1 MMDCFHSIK
10 RQSKNVEIKR
20 FGFLCLIVSILLVF
34 FIPFLLHAD
43 TRGITVIVTK
53 FKGQV
58 QEVKLYDYTA
68 ALIIGIDRYENLGSS
83 EQLSYAVRDAKGVA
97 EVLRDDFQFNE
108 ILTLHNEEATR
119 NNIMRALYGFRSLTS
134 EGGIFIYFAGHG
146 ITIPGTLDGKDLGY
160 LVPYDGSLDS
170 SEMYKNISMQQIKSD
185 ICGVI
190 LAKHIFFVFDACFAG
205 LMLDTR
211 STLAK
216 SSRDFS
222 YLKAITNE
230 KVRQV
235 LTAGAKGETVLD
247 NGPGGHSVFTGRFIE
262 ALKNTEDYITA
273 RELGQYLRKRVY
285 GDAAARGHSQRP
297 IDGKIYG
304 TGDFVFVADLEKRDR
319 KSSSEI
325 DTLKS
330 EISRLKNL
338 EKALASAKEESS
350 RREIEIKKSI
360 KEAELKQ
367 AQIRRNNK
375 QKALKRQQQLN
386 LEAKQIESERKK
398 RDSENEHRLAML
410 RTQAK
415 KMRQELKP
423 DLIKGGT
430 LEFTVSEMRKIKKQ
444 RDKINFDIS
453 TELAKQVQSTSRF
466 YEKKIA
472 RIMGIPPWDKEFES
486 EKEYQDRLNMAKLST
501 ALLRDA
507 KIEKLA
513 SQRQKMETLRDSLL
527 KPLDKQIN
535 SLKEKR
541 FPVLPEQTSFKF
553 LKYSLKPKLMIGA
566 ITLYNQ
572 TKQFF
577 VIMPVLKAREYK
589 FNPELLVPEVHMKA
603 TLDGPKFDQ
612 VVFHG
617 PAKNEIYK
625 SKPFLNITDDGR
637 FVTFA
642 VDMIVN
648 INKGLRVV
656 KTDGIYAAY
665 VNRIVEDTKSGL
677 EWVAGPDRDTKFN
690 EARSWVKSLAIE
702 GDDWR
707 MPTTDELKT
716 LFKRGKGSLNMTP
729 LLKISGYRVWSGEGD
744 DLLRARDF
752 AFTEGFVSWAGPTNS
767 KNARALAVRTQSVVS
782 DEIRIKTVGVKN
794 IPLSD
799 KYKVTERNGVYVTY
813 SGGVVRDPWTG
824 LDWKAGPDRD
834 TDWYEAKFW
843 IEGLN
848 ISNWGWRM
856 PTTDEL
862 KSLYNNGTGSRNMT
876 PLLKTTGWW
885 VWSGETKK
893 PSDARGYNF
902 FRHGGRF
909 WDICSASSGSRAFA
923 VRDRNN

>member
-1 MMDCFHSIK
+1 MMFRYYKIEI
-10 RQSKNVEIKR
+10 QSKYLEMKKYR
-20 FGFLCLIVSILLVF
+20 FLALIASILVVLFV
-34 FIPFLLHAD
+34 PGLLYANN
-43 TRGITVIVTK
+43 RGISVVANK
-53 FKGQV
+53 AKGQL
-58 QEVKLYDYTA
+58 QEIQLYDYTA
-68 ALIIGIDRYENLGSS
+68 ALIIGIDMYENLGAS
-83 EQLSYAVRDAKGVA
+83 EQLTYAVKDAKGVV
-97 EVLRDDFQFNE
+97 EVLRDDFRFDE
-108 ILTLHNEEATR
+108 ILTLYNEEATR
-119 NNIMRALYGFRSLTS
+119 NNIRRALYGFRSLTR
-134 EGGIFIYFAGHG
+134 EGGVFVYFAGHG
-146 ITIPGTLDGKDLGY
+146 ITIPGTLDAKDLGY

-185 ICGVI
+185 ICVSI
-190 LAKHIFFVFDACFAG
+190 LAKHVFFVFDACFAG

-230 KVRQV
+230 QVRQV

-247 NGPGGHSVFTGRFIE
+247 NGPGGHSVFTGRLIE

-273 RELGQYLRKRVY
+273 RELGQYLKKRVY

-297 IDGKIYG
+297 TDGEIYG

-319 KSSSEI
+319 KSSAEI
-325 DTLKS
+325 DALKV

-338 EKALASAKEESS
+338 RKALGKAKEESI
-350 RREIEIKKSI
+350 RREIVRKQSI

-398 RDSENEHRLAML
+398 RESENEHRLAML
-410 RTQAK
+410 RTQANE
-415 KMRQELKP
+415 MRQELKP
-423 DLIKGGT
+423 DLIKEGI
-430 LEFTVSEMRKIKKQ
+430 LEFTVSEIRKIKKQ

-453 TELAKQVQSTSRF
+453 TELAKQVEITSKF

-472 RIMGIPPWDKEFES
+472 RIMGIAPWDKEFEP
-486 EKEYQDRLNMAKLST
+486 EKKYQDRLGMAKLSA

-507 KIEKLA
+507 KKEKLT

-527 KPLDKQIN
+527 KPLDKQTN

-541 FPVLPEQTSFKF
+541 FPVHPEQTSFKF
-553 LKYSLKPKLMIGA
+553 LKYNFNPKMMIGA

-572 TKQFF
+572 TEQFF

-589 FNPELLVPEVHMKA
+589 YNPELLVPKVYMKA

-625 SKPFLNITDDGR
+625 SKPFLNISDDGR

-648 INKGLRVV
+648 ISKGLRVV
-656 KTDGIYAAY
+656 KTDGIYVAY
-665 VNRIVEDTKSGL
+665 ANGIVEDTKSGL
-677 EWVAGPDRDTKFN
+677 EWVAGADRNTKFN
-690 EARSWVKSLAIE
+690 EARSWVKILQIE
-702 GDDWR
+702 GGGWR
-707 MPTTDELKT
+707 MPTTNELKT
-716 LFKRGKGSLNMTP
+716 LFKRGKGSQNMTP
-729 LLKISGYRVWSGEGD
+729 LLKISGYRVWSGEVD
-744 DLLRARDF
+744 DVYGVRDF
-752 AFTEGFVSWAGPTNS
+752 AFTEGFVSWDGSSNS
-767 KNARALAVRTQSVVS
+767 KNARALAVRTQNGVA
-782 DEIRIKTVGVKN
+782 DEIGIKTAGVKK

-799 KYKVTERNGVYVTY
+799 KYKVIERDGVYVAY

-848 ISNWGWRM
+848 IGDSGWRM

-862 KSLYNNGTGSRNMT
+862 KSLYNNGAGSRNMT
-876 PLLKTTGWW
+876 PLLKITGWW
-885 VWSGETKK
+885 VWSCEKK
-893 PSDARGYNF
+893 NSEARGFNF

-909 WDICSASSGSRAFA
+909 WDVCSASSGSRVLA